1 MVIPV
6 VDMLNERKLNK
17 YAIYLS
23 KCSREVGVHFTS
35 LHGFTP
41 IGRFLSAIDYGKC
54 VGEKAGKVTHLACQR
69 EFELLLKCVEKQVYN
84 TFIESFTDSG
94 SFYEMKVKRYKRA
107 KRIISIYRHN
117 FGFEPPY
124 QVLLDGTFA
133 MAALQNKINLREQM
147 PKYLNAEV
155 DIRVTNCVLK
165 ELEKL
170 GPTLYGALHIC
181 KQFDVE
187 SCPHQPMRTA
197 VECMKH
203 MARRMKSRTTFFF
216 ATQDNELTEALKQ
229 IPGIPI
235 LFIKYNAILVDKP
248 SQATIQEIEKPKD
261 ELLEINELKKA
272 LFGESEKPRRK
283 RKGPKGPNPLSVKKK
298 KRKIQLTNNEQK
310 LESSAKTAASKRRRR
325 RKKMEGSEE

>member
-1 MVIPV
+1 
-6 VDMLNERKLNK
+6 
-17 YAIYLS
+17 
-23 KCSREVGVHFTS
+23 
-35 LHGFTP
+35 
-41 IGRFLSAIDYGKC
+41 
-54 VGEKAGKVTHLACQR
+54 
-69 EFELLLKCVEKQVYN
+69 
-84 TFIESFTDSG
+84 
-94 SFYEMKVKRYKRA
+94 MKVKRYKRA

-117 FGFEPPY
+117 FNLEPPY

-170 GPTLYGALHIC
+170 GHTLYGALHIC

-187 SCPHQPMRTA
+187 LCPHHPVRTA
-197 VECMKH
+197 VECIKH
-203 MARRMKSRTTFFF
+203 MARRMKRRTMYFF
-216 ATQDNELTEALKQ
+216 ATQDHELTEALKQ

-235 LFIKYNAILVDKP
+235 LFIKYNAILIDRP

-261 ELLEINELKKA
+261 QLIEVNELKKA
-272 LFGESEKPRRK
+272 VFGKEEKPRRK

-298 KRKIQLTNNEQK
+298 KRKIQLTNIHQELQP
-310 LESSAKTAASKRRRR
+310 SAKTASSKRRRR
-325 RKKMEGSEE
+325 KRKRENEEQ